1 MVWILLVGLVLL
13 CAGVVMVL
21 SAAFR
26 FRVAWGVAILLMP
39 LIYPLYA
46 VLHWSESRPR
56 NGFLLSIVG
65 LLVASVALYGGAGR
79 DVLALVSGVPS
90 EQVQSKVQELVEKVP
105 TAAPPDE
112 PLPNE
117 AKAAKVSGSQAGTY
131 DPILG
136 DDEFAFQKIEPLPP
150 REDKRVQVT
159 APAVRYEFQ
168 QVVPALASHF
178 HGTRAR
184 LTTKAGELKEGVLR
198 GSHVDSVVMEIPF
211 QGGVAAFEFPFS
223 DIDRLSVYEARG
235 AVAALT
241 PPEPVPGELQAQEM
255 QSGEVQGAQP
265 EAAAPVEVQVA
276 QPEAAAPVEA
286 QAAQPE
292 APVPVEA
299 GAAQPKAP
307 APVEPQSA
315 QPLVSAPGGQAAG
328 PPGATAPDAPQWE
341 GVAAPVPAQGLPRAA
356 PQAPTDPGQTGVV
369 PPVREILEE
378 SPAPA
383 EPAAEMESASVQTP
397 PGGAELAPRAVSD
410 PPQTTEPGLPRP

>member
-13 CAGVVMVL
+13 CTGVVRVL

-46 VLHWSESRPR
+46 GLHWSESPPR

-79 DVLALVSGVPS
+79 DVLALVGGVPS

-117 AKAAKVSGSQAGTY
+117 AKAAKVSGWQEGTY
-131 DPILG
+131 DPIHG
-136 DDEFAFQKIEPLPP
+136 DDKDAFPASEIEPLPP
-150 REDKRVQVT
+150 RGDKRVQVA

-168 QVVPALASHF
+168 QVAPELASHF
-178 HGTRAR
+178 HGKRAR
-184 LTTKAGELKEGVLR
+184 LTTKAGELKEGVLT
-198 GSHVDSVVMEIPF
+198 GGHTESVVMEIPF
-211 QGGVAAFEFPFS
+211 QGGVAGFEFPFS

-241 PPEPVPGELQAQEM
+241 PPEPAPGELQAQKA
-255 QSGEVQGAQP
+255 QSG
-265 EAAAPVEVQVA
+265 EVQVA
-276 QPEAAAPVEA
+276 QPEAAAPVGGQAEA
-286 QAAQPE
+286 A
-292 APVPVEA
+292 VPVEA
-299 GAAQPKAP
+299 GAAQPEAP
-307 APVEPQSA
+307 ASGEPQA
-315 QPLVSAPGGQAAG
+315 VQPLVSAPGGQAAG
-328 PPGATAPDAPQWE
+328 PPDATASDAPQWE
-341 GVAAPVPAQGLPRAA
+341 GVAAPVPAQDLPRAA
-356 PQAPTDPGQTGVV
+356 PQTPSDTGPTGVV
-369 PPVREILEE
+369 PPAREILEE

-383 EPAAEMESASVQTP
+383 EPAAEMESSSVQAP
-397 PGGAELAPRAVSD
+397 SGGAELAPRAVSD
-410 PPQTTEPGLPRP
+410 PPQTTESGLPRP